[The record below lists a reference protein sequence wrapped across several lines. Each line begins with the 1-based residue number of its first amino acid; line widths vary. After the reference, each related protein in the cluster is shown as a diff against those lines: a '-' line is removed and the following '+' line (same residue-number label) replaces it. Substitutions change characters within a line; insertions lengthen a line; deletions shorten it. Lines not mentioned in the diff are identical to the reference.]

1 MKSATLAIVALY
13 SLAFAQAQGKMLLT
27 GWRGIAAPLISFLR
41 EWRGRLLEAANN
53 SVRICGQALACP
65 LCWSSLGNGH
75 FLPVSGRVNRMGVK
89 TPLSM
94 EKHQRGLQHF
104 HDGQL
109 EDALQLL
116 GEAIAEGETSE
127 RWNDWAAVQL
137 TARNVA
143 DAEKAFERALKLEP
157 DNHQAAANLGALLAA
172 LGRAEE
178 AVTLLERCQ
187 PGIDGE
193 DKAIVAQLLMDC
205 RSKLKARAQ
214 SS

>member
-1 MKSATLAIVALY
+1 M
-13 SLAFAQAQGKMLLT
+13 
-27 GWRGIAAPLISFLR
+27 
-41 EWRGRLLEAANN
+41 
-53 SVRICGQALACP
+53 
-65 LCWSSLGNGH
+65 
-75 FLPVSGRVNRMGVK
+75 VNRMGAK
-89 TPLSM
+89 TPLSV
-94 EKHQRGLQHF
+94 EKHQRGLQQF

-127 RWNDWAAVQL
+127 RWNDWAVAQL
-137 TARNVA
+137 TARNVT
-143 DAEKAFERALKLEP
+143 DAEKAFERTLKLEP

-187 PGIDGE
+187 SGIDGD